1 MSRVETVRIDDLDK
15 LEFIEFYGRA
25 AQTPVPEAHFH
36 PNGIEI
42 QLLEASSIPSSSPM
56 ERLADVRLDK
66 TYCACQR
73 RERTVRAFV
82 FALLPATTRT
92 N

>member
-1 MSRVETVRIDDLDK
+1 METVGVDHLDELK
-15 LEFIEFYGRA
+15 FFRFYGWA

-42 QLLEASSIPSSSPM
+42 QLLKTSSIPSFGPM
-56 ERLADVRLDK
+56 ERLTDVRLDK
-66 TYCACQR
+66 THCACQR
-73 RERTVRAFV
+73 RERTVRAFI
-82 FALLPATTRT
+82 FALLPATTRA